1 MEAWRI
7 AKAYLRNFDV
17 DEETLALN
25 AIKKAGPGGSFLALK
40 HTLKHFER
48 EIWTQYKPKILRYP
62 FEASITEEARM
73 KVKEIPKTHRSDP
86 LEEGVK
92 RGVKKRLR
100 EAEKD
105 LKKKGV

>member
-1 MEAWRI
+1 
-7 AKAYLRNFDV
+7 
-17 DEETLALN
+17 
-25 AIKKAGPGGSFLALK
+25 
-40 HTLKHFER
+40 
-48 EIWTQYKPKILRYP
+48 
-62 FEASITEEARM
+62 M